1 MKEQIKR
8 SVAKTISFRVCLTVS
23 HVANAVIATGNWT
36 TAFQIAGLAAI
47 INSVIYW
54 LHERAWATGGWARS
68 LHAEHFQERWPRSTA
83 KMLTWRVV
91 ITASNVLIP
100 YVVTGSWG
108 SAVLFAGLA
117 TAVNMLIYWAH
128 ERVWNLTPWARVVDK
143 PIEQA

>member
-1 MKEQIKR
+1 MKELNKR
-8 SVAKTISFRVCLTVS
+8 SIAKTISFRICLTVS
-23 HVANAVIATGNWT
+23 HVVNALIATGSWA
-36 TAFQIAGLAAI
+36 TALQIAGLAAV

-54 LHERAWATGGWARS
+54 LHERAWAHGGWARGI
-68 LHAEHFQERWPRSTA
+68 HDTYFYERWTRSTA

-117 TAVNMLIYWAH
+117 TAVNMIIYWAH
-128 ERVWNLTPWARVVDK
+128 ERAWNLTVWARTVEEAKV
-143 PIEQA
+143 